1 MNLRFREKG
10 LSPKLRRQLI
20 ILGLVFLSSLI
31 LFSLLFNFHR
41 RPRALSMD
49 KPSLPGISVG
59 LKDRQINRLFAYTTP
74 MEGSYMRGTIT
85 PLIDGDR
92 LQLTIDSLGKAVQSL
107 DYELR
112 SADGQNQLA
121 SGQLN
126 DLGGGGQDPSAEI
139 DLSGKLEDETEYLLT
154 LTLQLTGSKEKIY
167 YYTRVLKTGNDH
179 VEEIFDF
186 ARDFH
191 AKSLSDQYRDLSVYL
206 NDPSREANSTDLT
219 EVNLN
224 SGIGQIGYGS
234 LKASQVREPDYSFTD
249 INTNYCMLE
258 SSFILRK
265 DDQGISRYFTVHEY
279 FRVRYS
285 TRRMYLMDYQRRM
298 DPIQTDGSI
307 SVTGARLNLGVG
319 NGNLNCL
326 PNETG
331 SLISFVSGGDLF
343 TYDQGKKSL
352 KRIFSFRD
360 DSDLTDPR
368 SNCADHAYKL
378 LGVDESG
385 SMDFVV
391 YGYMNAGPHE
401 GQVGINL
408 YHYDSV
414 TGQTLEKAFVRS
426 GDSYQILKASFSD
439 LLYMNG
445 RRDFYL
451 IVDGTAV
458 RIDLNRGKTTE
469 LLRGLKKGQYAVS
482 ASGRYLAYTEASE
495 PADQI
500 HIMDFEMGEKRDLT
514 ASDGEKIQVLAF
526 MGEDLAYGV
535 IRPSDQTKDAAGNVI
550 SPMYQVKIHS
560 ISEDKELLTYQK
572 DGLFVVGA
580 GRGGATLTLRRVRRQ
595 GDHYVSADSDSIQKS
610 LTEKSDFCEIQAQE
624 DPGLGMVTT
633 VQMTDSGRET
643 TGQEKAQAL
652 RFQRTDLAA
661 APKKASLQLDPGDQ
675 DLRYFVYQGSRVD
688 LTTDSLI
695 DAIDRADADMG
706 LVVDSKAH
714 TIWRRDKR
722 AYVGALSGFKVN
734 DVDKGADASSQA
746 LSAILM
752 REKKPTKVSDL
763 TAQGKRPAQIL
774 DESLQGSL
782 AVDLTGAKLSQVLYY
797 VSKGSAVY
805 ALLPG
810 GEAILIV
817 GYSSDTI
824 RYFQPQ
830 TGNVISARMDSIS
843 GQLEEAGNVFLSYVK
858 AN

>member
-10 LSPKLRRQLI
+10 PSPKLRRQLI

-74 MEGSYMRGTIT
+74 MDGSYMRGTIT

-121 SGQLN
+121 SGQLSG
-126 DLGGGGQDPSAEI
+126 LGGGGQDPSAEI

-167 YYTRVLKTGNDH
+167 YYTRVLKTRDDH

-219 EVNLN
+219 DVNLD
-224 SGIGQIGYGS
+224 SGIDQIGYGS
-234 LKASQVREPDYSFTD
+234 LKAGQVREPDYSFTD
-249 INTNYCMLE
+249 INANYCMLE

-265 DDQGISRYFTVHEY
+265 DDQGTSRYFTVHEY

-458 RIDLNRGKTTE
+458 RID
-469 LLRGLKKGQYAVS
+469 
-482 ASGRYLAYTEASE
+482 
-495 PADQI
+495 
-500 HIMDFEMGEKRDLT
+500 
-514 ASDGEKIQVLAF
+514 
-526 MGEDLAYGV
+526 
-535 IRPSDQTKDAAGNVI
+535 
-550 SPMYQVKIHS
+550 
-560 ISEDKELLTYQK
+560 
-572 DGLFVVGA
+572 
-580 GRGGATLTLRRVRRQ
+580 
-595 GDHYVSADSDSIQKS
+595 
-610 LTEKSDFCEIQAQE
+610 
-624 DPGLGMVTT
+624 
-633 VQMTDSGRET
+633 
-643 TGQEKAQAL
+643 
-652 RFQRTDLAA
+652 
-661 APKKASLQLDPGDQ
+661 
-675 DLRYFVYQGSRVD
+675 
-688 LTTDSLI
+688 
-695 DAIDRADADMG
+695 
-706 LVVDSKAH
+706 
-714 TIWRRDKR
+714 
-722 AYVGALSGFKVN
+722 
-734 DVDKGADASSQA
+734 
-746 LSAILM
+746 
-752 REKKPTKVSDL
+752 
-763 TAQGKRPAQIL
+763 
-774 DESLQGSL
+774 
-782 AVDLTGAKLSQVLYY
+782 
-797 VSKGSAVY
+797 
-805 ALLPG
+805 
-810 GEAILIV
+810 
-817 GYSSDTI
+817 
-824 RYFQPQ
+824 
-830 TGNVISARMDSIS
+830 
-843 GQLEEAGNVFLSYVK
+843 
-858 AN
+858 